1 MREGNQVGRRKGLL
15 LFRGHRS
22 RVSFLIIILGALTPI
37 SNQAASLKLNPQL
50 YLSYNYNSN
59 VYAVDPTQVDPTMVQ
74 YLNALVGLETTYKT
88 SHFELGTKG
97 SLGTTYYLDASTNGH
112 IATAKDLGNLG
123 YLRAAAGVWAT
134 YNGRILSV
142 DITDD
147 ILRTRS
153 LSDLYGPQT
162 DVISEIYLFTD
173 NLAAIQFRYHPSPKT
188 RVLLKYSY
196 EYLLFTKADNDIFTV
211 TVTPVTTGILLPPD
225 SYEHRGFLRGEYDL
239 NPRNTVSLD
248 TQAGERIFLRREVND
263 VDFPYLDYNFLQGLL
278 GYKHRFNE
286 RAEAEISA
294 GGHLRQYFYEESDYP
309 PSFFG
314 GRHGL
319 ASGHA
324 DINPRNSNPVARA
337 SFSYTIPKKIEL
349 SLRGEYAASTYG
361 QSIFYDYVSGKLQLK
376 YFLTRKIYAELNGS
390 YNYDAFDLER
400 NVAYRDV
407 WRHDRSDHIYVG
419 QAGLYWDVILK
430 NEEAW
435 LKVGAGYMHQ
445 RRDSN
450 IDKEK
455 DYWDPAFFRSLDTDV
470 DHAYAEVSFLP
481 MILVGR

>member
-22 RVSFLIIILGALTPI
+22 RVAFLIIILGALMPI

-50 YLSYNYNSN
+50 YLSYHYNNN
-59 VYAVDPTQVDPTMVQ
+59 VAGVDSLHTDPTVVQ
-74 YLNALVGLETTYKT
+74 SLDALVGLETTYKT
-88 SHFELGTKG
+88 SHLELGTKG
-97 SLGTTYYLDASTNGH
+97 SLGTTYYLDANTNRH
-112 IATAKDLGNLG
+112 IATAKDLGNLS

-173 NLAAIQFRYHPSPKT
+173 NQAAIQFRYHPSPKT

-196 EYLLFTKADNDIFTV
+196 EYLFFAKADNDIFTV
-211 TVTPVTTGILLPPD
+211 AITPVTGILLPPD

-248 TQAGERIFLRREVND
+248 TQAGERIFLRRKVAN
-263 VDFPYLDYNFLQGLL
+263 VAYPYLDYNFLQGLL
-278 GYKHRFNE
+278 GYQHRFNE

-314 GRHGL
+314 GHHGL

-324 DINPRNSNPVARA
+324 DINPRNSNPVGRA
-337 SFSYTIPKKIEL
+337 SFSYAIPKKFIL
-349 SLRGEYAASTYG
+349 SLSGEYSSSTYG
-361 QSIFYDYVSGKLQLK
+361 QSIFYDYASGKLVLK
-376 YFLTRKIYAELNGS
+376 YYLTRKIHAELNGS
-390 YNYDAFDLER
+390 YNYDVFDLGR
-400 NVAYRDV
+400 NVEYQTV
-407 WRHDRSDHIYVG
+407 WRHDRCDHIYVG

-430 NEEAW
+430 NDEAW
-435 LKVGAGYMHQ
+435 LKLGAGYMHQ